1 MNFCTWQIYLPL
13 QTEGCIL
20 SCVPCTKLS
29 TTWPTSHPI
38 LLYLRLYQHT
48 FHLVLALCT
57 YQLFFLALLYLRLY
71 PTGTHFQSQLF
82 QVPPLQLLNTHLQCI
97 ICTKQ
102 LYFLISRV
110 QLILAMLFCTHAY
123 AKLLLKNYT
132 SIYIGGFRAGTWRN
146 VNW

>member
-1 MNFCTWQIYLPL
+1 M
-13 QTEGCIL
+13 
-20 SCVPCTKLS
+20 
-29 TTWPTSHPI
+29 
-38 LLYLRLYQHT
+38 
-48 FHLVLALCT
+48 
-57 YQLFFLALLYLRLY
+57 LY

-123 AKLLLKNYT
+123 AELL
-132 SIYIGGFRAGTWRN
+132 
-146 VNW
+146 